1 MKKITI
7 LFTLISLF
15 FLFSISFSEVASAAG
30 QAGVGVLNVPPEYR
44 SVRVVQQDNNIRIYL
59 TLSDYNSWE
68 DLYEVNVIL
77 EYYGTEMA
85 TFNFKQYE
93 DTTSFIKINE
103 FSETSRENDL
113 LQTEKLSYY
122 SSNEKETVDD
132 RCNLEL
138 LFVFRTTWFTNLKII
153 SSDREGLTATTNI
166 DYDTEEMMRSSN
178 MIIIPGIDG
187 PILVEISGLILN
199 LIALFAGAAGL
210 IYFAKKTG
218 IIKVGAHE
226 EPQQ

>member
-1 MKKITI
+1 MKKTT
-7 LFTLISLF
+7 TLLTLMSLLF
-15 FLFSISFSEVASAAG
+15 FSSLLFSKVATAG

-44 SVRVVQQDNNIRIYL
+44 SVRLVQQDNNIRIYL

-68 DLYEVNVIL
+68 DLYEVNIIL

-93 DTTSFIKINE
+93 DTTSFIKTNE
-103 FSETSRENDL
+103 FSETSRENNL

-153 SSDREGLTATTNI
+153 ASDREGLTATTNI

-199 LIALFAGAAGL
+199 LISLFAGATGV